1 MDYEK
6 ALSILKIDFYV
17 EFEDVELQYESQR
30 SWTQKSFDNA
40 SNESVKKRYGQK
52 LEDLK
57 LAYDFLKS
65 NKNSSNRTLKTP
77 KIVVPKFKLKPFHK
91 VMLFCG
97 FIIILGFG
105 IYYGIKSYQAE
116 QDRNKAEQL
125 LEEGLM
131 IFNSAKINQD
141 HSLFQKSIDEFKK
154 AEELGSIDGRYYHGL
169 ALFKIGQKP
178 DGFIMMQKA
187 VNDGFNDSI
196 ELRFFRTLQTGLKDQ

>member
-1 MDYEK
+1 M
-6 ALSILKIDFYV
+6 DFYV

-40 SNESVKKRYGQK
+40 SNESVKKTYGQK

-65 NKNSSNRTLKTP
+65 NKNSSKPRTLKTT
-77 KIVVPKFKLKPFHK
+77 KIVVPKFKLQHFHK

-97 FIIILGFG
+97 LIIILGFG
-105 IYYGIKSYQAE
+105 IYYGIKSY
-116 QDRNKAEQL
+116 KASQQSNIAKQHV
-125 LEEGLM
+125 EEGLM
-131 IFNSAKINQD
+131 IFNSAKINKD
-141 HSLFQKSIDEFKK
+141 HSLFQKSIVEFQK

-178 DGFIMMQKA
+178 DGFLMMQKA
-187 VNDGFNDSI
+187 VSDGFNDSL
-196 ELRFFRTLQTGLKDQ
+196 ELQFFGTLQTGLNKQ